1 MSVTRNSEER
11 FMGRDR
17 RPTARSAWRE
27 RYVPCSR
34 GRHWALVLLPCPR
47 VFAAVPAR
55 VRLLVA
61 RTMSSRRIR
70 WYPLR
75 PWSAMLRHGFAGRR
89 AMLIVDPPRRTLVAM
104 LMLGLALVVS
114 RAPWSDAPRAEVP
127 RAPINRSGVLGGAD
141 YLSAVPEN
149 WQGGLIVFAHGIQ
162 RGPGPGAVAAPP
174 IGSHILAEGHAWV
187 ASGYRA
193 REYQPHLFIEDL
205 VALRDLFLKE
215 IGPPRWT
222 IIYGQSMGGHITVAS
237 LELRPGLYQ
246 GGLAECGLVDGI
258 GIADYLMAY
267 TAAAEL
273 IAGVP
278 LLDAPDRETFAR
290 LLNERVVPALGMPGS
305 YTARGRQFDS
315 VVKYLMG
322 ADQSGN
328 DLPLR
333 LQGLQRRYLL
343 NMMYRRRD
351 LENEPNP
358 GLRGASTAHVRYRID
373 PGLGLT
379 AVELNAR
386 VRRLHPAK
394 DARSPS
400 ANPVYA
406 ERTGRLTVPLITL
419 HETGDAW
426 VPLSLEQSYRR
437 RTIAAGTDHLLV
449 QRVMRASS
457 HCGFNG
463 ETREQA
469 FDDLVAWIERG
480 VRPAGE
486 DLLAPDLSRIGLRWT
501 PVLYPED
508 PLARRTP

>member
-1 MSVTRNSEER
+1 MPSL
-11 FMGRDR
+11 M
-17 RPTARSAWRE
+17 
-27 RYVPCSR
+27 
-34 GRHWALVLLPCPR
+34 
-47 VFAAVPAR
+47 
-55 VRLLVA
+55 
-61 RTMSSRRIR
+61 
-70 WYPLR
+70 
-75 PWSAMLRHGFAGRR
+75 
-89 AMLIVDPPRRTLVAM
+89 PRRMLVTLLA
-104 LMLGLALVVS
+104 LGLALVVL
-114 RAPWSDAPRAEVP
+114 RAPWSEAPRAQP
-127 RAPINRSGVLGGAD
+127 QRAAISRSGVLGGAN
-141 YLSAVPEN
+141 YLVEVPEN
-149 WQGGLIVFAHGIQ
+149 WRGGLVVYAHGIQ

-174 IGSHILAEGHAWV
+174 ISGHILGEGHAWI

-205 VALRDLFLKE
+205 VALRELFLKE

-222 IIYGQSMGGHITVAS
+222 IIYGQSLGGHIVVAS

-258 GIADYLMAY
+258 GIADYLLAY

-273 IAGVP
+273 ISGVP
-278 LLDAPDRETFAR
+278 LLDAPDKEAFAR

-322 ADQSGN
+322 ADRAGN

-343 NMMYRRRD
+343 NMIHRSPD
-351 LENEPNP
+351 VEKEPTP
-358 GLRGASTAHVRYRID
+358 GGRAASTAHIRYRID

-379 AVELNAR
+379 EDELNAR
-386 VRRLHPAK
+386 VRRLRPAQ

-437 RTIAAGTDHLLV
+437 RTIAAGTSHLLV
-449 QRVMRASS
+449 QRVMRAPS
-457 HCGFNG
+457 HCGYDG
-463 ETREQA
+463 EMRERA

-480 VRPAGE
+480 VRPEGE
-486 DLLAPDLSRIGLRWT
+486 DVLAPDLSRIGLKWT
-501 PVLYPED
+501 PVLHAED
-508 PLARRTP
+508 PLAVRR

>member
-1 MSVTRNSEER
+1 MSP
-11 FMGRDR
+11 R
-17 RPTARSAWRE
+17 R
-27 RYVPCSR
+27 
-34 GRHWALVLLPCPR
+34 ALV
-47 VFAAVPAR
+47 A
-55 VRLLVA
+55 LVVL
-61 RTMSSRRIR
+61 S
-70 WYPLR
+70 
-75 PWSAMLRHGFAGRR
+75 
-89 AMLIVDPPRRTLVAM
+89 
-104 LMLGLALVVS
+104 LALVMP
-114 RAPWSDAPRAEVP
+114 RAPASDAPGAETP
-127 RAPINRSGVLGGAD
+127 RAAISRSGVLGGAD
-141 YLSAVPEN
+141 YLIEVPAN
-149 WQGGLIVFAHGIQ
+149 WRGGLVVFAHGIQ

-174 IGSHILAEGHAWV
+174 IASHIIDEGHAWI

-205 VALRDLFLKE
+205 IALHELFQKE

-222 IIYGQSMGGHITVAS
+222 IIYGQSMGGHIVVAS

-258 GIADYLMAY
+258 SIADYLMAY

-278 LLDAPDRETFAR
+278 LLDTPDRQVFAR
-290 LLNERVVPALGMPGS
+290 LLNESAVPALGMPGS

-322 ADQSGN
+322 ADQAGN

-333 LQGLQRRYLL
+333 LQGLKRRYLL
-343 NMMYRRRD
+343 NMMHRPHD
-351 LENEPNP
+351 LDKEPNP
-358 GLRGASTAHVRYRID
+358 GLRAASTVHIRYRID

-379 AVELNAR
+379 EDDLNAR
-386 VRRLHPAK
+386 VRRVRPAK

-400 ANPVYA
+400 VNPVYA

-437 RTIAAGTDHLLV
+437 RTIAAGTDQLLV

-457 HCGFNG
+457 HCGFDG
-463 ETREQA
+463 ETRERA

-480 VRPAGE
+480 VRPEGE
-486 DLLAPDLSRIGLRWT
+486 DVLAPDLSRIGLKWT
-501 PVLYPED
+501 PVLHPED
-508 PLARRTP
+508 PLAPRR

>member
-1 MSVTRNSEER
+1 MSP
-11 FMGRDR
+11 R
-17 RPTARSAWRE
+17 R
-27 RYVPCSR
+27 
-34 GRHWALVLLPCPR
+34 ALVTAL
-47 VFAAVPAR
+47 A
-55 VRLLVA
+55 
-61 RTMSSRRIR
+61 
-70 WYPLR
+70 
-75 PWSAMLRHGFAGRR
+75 
-89 AMLIVDPPRRTLVAM
+89 
-104 LMLGLALVVS
+104 LGLALLAL
-114 RAPWSDAPRAEVP
+114 RAPWLDVP
-127 RAPINRSGVLGGAD
+127 RADAQRGAISRKGALGGAD
-141 YLSAVPEN
+141 YLMEVPPN
-149 WQGGLIVFAHGIQ
+149 WRGGLVVFAHGIQ
-162 RGPGPGAVAAPP
+162 RGTGQGAVAPPP
-174 IGSHILAEGHAWV
+174 IGIHIASEGHAWV

-193 REYQPHLFIEDL
+193 REYQPHLFIDDL
-205 VALRDLFLKE
+205 VALRELFLKE

-222 IIYGQSMGGHITVAS
+222 IIYGQSMGGHIVVAS
-237 LELRPGLYQ
+237 LELHPGLYQ

-273 IAGVP
+273 ISGVP
-278 LLDAPDRETFAR
+278 LLEAPDRETFAR
-290 LLNERVVPALGMPGS
+290 VLNERAVPALGMPGS
-305 YTARGRQFDS
+305 YTLRGRQFDS

-322 ADQSGN
+322 ADQAGN

-343 NMMYRRRD
+343 NMMYRPRDPRD
-351 LENEPNP
+351 LEKEPNP
-358 GLRGASTAHVRYRID
+358 GLRAASTAHIRYRID

-379 AVELNAR
+379 EDELNAR

-449 QRVMRASS
+449 QRVVRAPS
-457 HCGFNG
+457 HCGVDG

-480 VRPAGE
+480 VRPQGE
-486 DLLAPDLSRIGLRWT
+486 DVLAPDLSRIGLPWT
-501 PVLYPED
+501 RILHVDD
-508 PLARRTP
+508 PLAPRR

>member
-1 MSVTRNSEER
+1 MSP
-11 FMGRDR
+11 R
-17 RPTARSAWRE
+17 RAIVA
-27 RYVPCSR
+27 VL
-34 GRHWALVLLPCPR
+34 ALALS
-47 VFAAVPAR
+47 
-55 VRLLVA
+55 LLV
-61 RTMSSRRIR
+61 
-70 WYPLR
+70 
-75 PWSAMLRHGFAGRR
+75 
-89 AMLIVDPPRRTLVAM
+89 PRGWL
-104 LMLGLALVVS
+104 
-114 RAPWSDAPRAEVP
+114 DAPRAQPP
-127 RAPINRSGVLGGAD
+127 RAAISRSGVLGGAE
-141 YLSAVPEN
+141 YLIEVPEN
-149 WQGGLIVFAHGIQ
+149 WRGGLVVFAHGIQ
-162 RGPGPGAVAAPP
+162 RGPGPGSVTALP
-174 IGSHILAEGHAWV
+174 IGGHVADAGHAWI

-205 VALRDLFLKE
+205 VALRELFLKE
-215 IGPPRWT
+215 FGRPRWT
-222 IIYGQSMGGHITVAS
+222 IIYGQSMGGHIVVAS

-258 GIADYLMAY
+258 SIADYLMAY

-278 LLDAPDRETFAR
+278 LLDAPDRQAFAR
-290 LLNERVVPALGMPGS
+290 ILGERVVPALGLPGS

-322 ADQSGN
+322 ADRAGN

-343 NMMYRRRD
+343 NMMYRPHD
-351 LENEPNP
+351 LQDEPNP
-358 GLRGASTAHVRYRID
+358 GLRAASTVHVRYRID

-379 AVELNAR
+379 EDELNAR
-386 VRRLHPAK
+386 VRRVRPAG

-406 ERTGRLTVPLITL
+406 ERTGRLTAPLITL

-437 RTIAAGTDHLLV
+437 RTIAAGTDRLLV
-449 QRVMRASS
+449 QRVMRAPS
-457 HCGFNG
+457 HCAFDG

-480 VRPAGE
+480 VRPDGE
-486 DLLAPDLSRIGLRWT
+486 DVLAPDLSRIGLKWT
-501 PVLYPED
+501 PILHLED
-508 PLARRTP
+508 PLAARR